1 MISTKKVSSR
11 KMQNR
16 RTMLVG
22 LAAFGLVGMLPVRSM
37 ALTSAQAQA
46 QITRV
51 VNDITAIINSGQ
63 SANQMFAQFEQLFAR
78 YADVPRVA
86 QLVLGPPNR
95 SASASQRSAFTQA
108 FQVYMARKYG
118 RRFREFIGGKL
129 VVNGARAVKSYHEVS
144 TTALLAGEAPFEVTF
159 VVDDSSGRFIDMLI
173 EGISLIKSE
182 RAEIGAM
189 LDQRRGDLDRLIT
202 DLRSAG

>member
-1 MISTKKVSSR
+1 
-11 KMQNR
+11 MQNR
-16 RTMLVG
+16 RTILSGLAALGLVG
-22 LAAFGLVGMLPVRSM
+22 LVPARAL
-37 ALTSAQAQA
+37 ALTSALAQA

-51 VNDITAIINSGQ
+51 VNEITSIINSGR
-63 SANQMFAQFEQLFAR
+63 SANQMFGDFERLFSR

-86 QLVLGPPNR
+86 QLVLGPPSR
-95 SASASQRSAFTQA
+95 SASAAQRNAFAQA
-108 FQVYMARKYG
+108 FQGYMSRKYG

-144 TTALLAGEAPFEVTF
+144 TTALLAGEAPFDVTF
-159 VVDDSSGRFIDMLI
+159 VVADSNGRFIDMLI
-173 EGISLIKSE
+173 EGISLVKSE

-189 LDQRRGDLDRLIT
+189 LDQRRGNLDQLIQ